1 MEKYSSNDDYLDA
14 KTGVMKNKLGFDN
27 QADLEAFEGGLVAV
41 RTSQLAEIPLEN
53 RDKTFDLP
61 HMQRIHKHLFGDIY
75 EWAGDLRTIDISKG
89 TTRFANWTFIE
100 REAEKLSIQLASE
113 NFLQGLDR
121 KEFAERAG
129 YYLGEW
135 NVLHPFREGNGRT
148 LREFIGQLAYQAGY
162 FINWTKT
169 NQEQMIRASI
179 EAYHGQSELM
189 GQIILD
195 NLQNSLSEIP

>member
-162 FINWTKT
+162 FINWTDDKSF
-169 NQEQMIRASI
+169 NQGVSWSKRTDGAD
-179 EAYHGQSELM
+179 YTG
-189 GQIILD
+189 
-195 NLQNSLSEIP
+195 

>member
-100 REAEKLSIQLASE
+100 REAEKLS
-113 NFLQGLDR
+113 N
-121 KEFAERAG
+121 
-129 YYLGEW
+129 
-135 NVLHPFREGNGRT
+135 T
-148 LREFIGQLAYQAGY
+148 TGQ
-162 FINWTKT
+162 
-169 NQEQMIRASI
+169 
-179 EAYHGQSELM
+179 
-189 GQIILD
+189 
-195 NLQNSLSEIP
+195 

>member
-189 GQIILD
+189 GLIILD

>member
-179 EAYHGQSELM
+179 KAYHGQSELM

>member
-27 QADLEAFEGGLVAV
+27 QAELEAFEGGLVAV

-75 EWAGDLRTIDISKG
+75 EWAGDLRTVDISKG
-89 TTRFANWTFIE
+89 ATRFANWMYIE
-100 REAEKLSIQLASE
+100 KEAEKLSIQLARE

-148 LREFIGQLAYQAGY
+148 LREFIGQLAGQAGY

-169 NQEQMIRASI
+169 SQEQMIKASI
-179 EAYHGQSELM
+179 EAYHGQSERM
-189 GQIILD
+189 AQIILD
-195 NLQNSLSEIP
+195 NLQD